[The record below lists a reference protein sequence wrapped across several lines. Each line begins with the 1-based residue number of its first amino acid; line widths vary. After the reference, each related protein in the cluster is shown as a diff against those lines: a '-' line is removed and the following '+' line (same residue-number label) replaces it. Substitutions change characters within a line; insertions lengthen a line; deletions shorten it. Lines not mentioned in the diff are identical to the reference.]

1 MNYLKNTHWTKEPSI
16 LRLAVKIFLVIAVIT
31 IIILLTSGTK

>member
-31 IIILLTSGTK
+31 IIIIFVAPNL